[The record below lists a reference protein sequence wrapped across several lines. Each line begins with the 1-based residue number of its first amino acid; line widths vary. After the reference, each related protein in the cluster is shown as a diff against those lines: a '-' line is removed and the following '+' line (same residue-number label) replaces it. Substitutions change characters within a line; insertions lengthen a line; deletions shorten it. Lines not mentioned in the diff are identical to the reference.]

1 MTADELA
8 QMELKV
14 LTQLKDVDEEEKN
27 KIAAEKMKTVVS
39 KMIREKDEKQAQ
51 EYQDEVQLGV
61 EGWKMRYYTSKFH
74 INEQDFD
81 EFM

>member
-74 INEQDFD
+74 ITEQDFE